1 MGDLDPGDEG
11 ETDPSSGEIGFGGLE
26 DLDINSIDLDQE
38 LGDPDNPDM
47 KESGAP
53 PPPEKTPPVSA
64 QKPAPSASS
73 PFGGGSPFASAPSSK
88 MDAPEKPKDM
98 ADSMMAF
105 SSGKGMDD
113 DLMASLKSDA
123 SSVKK
128 DTNAP
133 LLRDLKDVKV
143 PAADLEKELEGILS
157 MTKVKK

>member
-1 MGDLDPGDEG
+1 M
-11 ETDPSSGEIGFGGLE
+11 S
-26 DLDINSIDLDQE
+26 
-38 LGDPDNPDM
+38 
-47 KESGAP
+47 
-53 PPPEKTPPVSA
+53 
-64 QKPAPSASS
+64 
-73 PFGGGSPFASAPSSK
+73 
-88 MDAPEKPKDM
+88 
-98 ADSMMAF
+98 DSMMAF

-123 SSVKK
+123 TGVKK